1 MGEDRERNLY
11 RAIVLVLGIAGALG
25 LLWYLSQGGDGL
37 GAGGIFDFLPDPTL
51 GPTPEPT
58 PAE

>member
-37 GAGGIFDFLPDPTL
+37 GAGGIFDFLPAPAFD
-51 GPTPEPT
+51 PEPV